1 MAEKK
6 FLTCDGNQAAAHVAY
21 MFSEVAA
28 IYPITPSSP
37 MAEYIDEWAAKGQKN
52 IFGETVKVVEMQSE
66 AGAAGAVH
74 GSLQAGALT
83 TTYTASQ
90 GLLLMIPNMYKI
102 AGELLPGVFHVSAR
116 ALAAQALSIFGD
128 HADVMACRQT
138 GFAMLA
144 TSSVQEIMDL
154 APVAHL
160 AAIEGRVPF
169 VHFFDGFRTSHEIQ
183 KVEAADM
190 EKLRKLVNQK
200 ALKEYRERAL
210 NPEHPV
216 TRGTAQN
223 PDIYFQTR
231 ELQNK
236 YYDAL
241 PDIVAKY
248 MKQMSRITGRQY
260 APFVYYGAPDATDI
274 IIAMGSINDVIKTV
288 IDKENKAGKKLGLVT
303 VHLYRPFSVK
313 YLMEALPKSLME
325 HVKRICVLDRTKE
338 PGANGDPLYLDVV
351 EAFKDCPYK
360 PLIIGGRYGL
370 SSKDTTPAQV
380 LAVYKNLAAE
390 KPMNQFTV
398 GIKDDVTRR
407 SLKVGKEISILPK
420 GTFEAKF
427 YGLGADGTV
436 GANKNSIKIIGDN
449 TNKYSQ
455 AYFDYDSKK
464 SGGYTCSHL
473 RFGDQPILA
482 PYLVGTPDFVAVHV
496 PSYLRKYDCL
506 RGLKKNGTF
515 LYNSPWSVA
524 ETKKHLPDYVKKYLA
539 LNNINMYIIDATKI
553 AAEIGLG
560 NRTNTILQSAFF
572 KISGVIPYDLAV
584 EQMKKFIVKSYGKKG
599 EDVVNM
605 NYAAVDRG
613 GEITKVEIP
622 AEWAK
627 LDCTTDFVFEHN
639 DADPEFINKVMRPM
653 VAQCGN
659 DLPVSAFKD
668 IVDGTFP
675 AGTTA
680 YEKRGVATVVPEW
693 NPANCIQ
700 CNQCSLVCPHAAIRP
715 VVMTDAELKKAP
727 KGMKT
732 ADMKMPKEMAGM
744 HFSMQVSVLDCTGCG
759 NCADV
764 CPAKEK
770 ALVMKPLESQ
780 LDEAKN
786 WEYGQKKV
794 TYKDELIDKFAN
806 VKNSQ
811 FAQPLF
817 EFSGACAG
825 CGETPYIKTITQLFG
840 ESMMVANAT
849 GCSSIYGGS
858 APATP
863 YCKNYRSGKGVAWA
877 NSLFEDN
884 AEYGL
889 GMATGARK
897 LREGLR
903 KKAEELVNTTVFDWM
918 KEATQKWLDT
928 YNDTVANR
936 KATDEFVAALE
947 KAILSID
954 GCIDFFGSK
963 KAQEIY
969 GKEVAAQKLEEAK
982 KAKAAGRK
990 ICICHGCELEQ
1001 ELLDNKDFLAKKS
1014 QWIFGGDGWAY
1025 DIGFGG
1031 LDHVLASG
1039 EDVNVLV
1046 LDTEVYSN
1054 TGGQSSK
1061 ATPAGAVAKFA
1072 ASGKKVRKKDL
1083 GMIAKSYGYVYVAQ
1097 VAMGASQAQYFKAIK
1112 EAEAYPGPSLVIC
1125 YAPCINHGIKIGM
1138 GHSQM
1143 EEKLAVDCGYWHL
1156 WRFNPAEEEEG
1167 KNGFHLDSKE
1177 PNWADFQKFI
1187 MGEVRYNSLVKTF
1200 PEEAKELFAKT
1211 EQFAKLRYEGYKKL
1225 SEGK

>member
-6 FLTCDGNQAAAHVAY
+6 FMTCDGNCAAAHVAY

-37 MAEYIDEWAAKGQKN
+37 MAEYIDEWSAGGRKN

-128 HADVMACRQT
+128 HADVMSARQT

-144 TSSVQEIMDL
+144 TGSVQEIMDL

-169 VHFFDGFRTSHEIQ
+169 LHFFDGFRTSHEIQ
-183 KVEAADM
+183 KVEATDQAKV
-190 EKLRKLVNQK
+190 EKLINWK
-200 ALKEYRERAL
+200 ALKEYRDRAL

-248 MKQMSRITGRQY
+248 MKKMSKITGREY
-260 APFVYYGAPDATDI
+260 APFTFYGAKDATDI
-274 IIAMGSINDVIKTV
+274 IIAMGSITDVIKTV
-288 IDKENKAGKKLGLVT
+288 IDKENKAGKKLGLVS

-313 YLMEALPKSLME
+313 YLGEVLPE
-325 HVKRICVLDRTKE
+325 TVKRICVLDRTKE

-351 EAFKDCPYK
+351 EAFANCKDIPAENK
-360 PLIIGGRYGL
+360 PMIIGGRFGL
-370 SSKDTTPAQV
+370 SSKDTTPAQI
-380 LAVYKNLAAE
+380 LAVYKNLAAA

-398 GIKDDVTRR
+398 GINDDVTHR

-496 PSYLRKYDCL
+496 PSYLKKYDCL

-524 ETKKHLPDYVKKYLA
+524 ETKKHLPDFVKKYLA

-599 EDVVNM
+599 EDIVKM

-613 GEITKVEIP
+613 GEITKVDIP

-639 DADPEFINKVMRPM
+639 DNDPEFINKVMRPM

-727 KGMKT
+727 KGMASIDVK
-732 ADMKMPKEMAGM
+732 APKELAGM
-744 HFSMQVSVLDCTGCG
+744 HFRMQVSVMDCTGCG

-770 ALVMKPLESQ
+770 ALVMKPFESQ
-780 LDEAKN
+780 LNEAKN
-786 WEYGQKKV
+786 WEFGQKKV
-794 TYKDELIDKFAN
+794 TYKDNLIDKYAN

-840 ESMMVANAT
+840 ERMIVANAT

-863 YCKNYRSGKGVAWA
+863 YCKNCRSGKGVAWA

-884 AEYGL
+884 AEFGL
-889 GMATGARK
+889 GMATATRK
-897 LREGLR
+897 MRDRVER
-903 KKAEELVNTTVFDWM
+903 IM
-918 KEATQKWLDT
+918 KEAIANCQKCDKKLKDLFQEWID
-928 YNDTVANR
+928 NR
-936 KATDEFVAALE
+936 ECGIKTAELADKIVAACE
-947 KAILSID
+947 KC
-954 GCIDFFGSK
+954 GCDYCKQIVD
-963 KAQEIY
+963 
-969 GKEVAAQKLEEAK
+969 L
-982 KAKAAGRK
+982 
-990 ICICHGCELEQ
+990 
-1001 ELLDNKDFLAKKS
+1001 KDHLVKKS

-1097 VAMGASQAQYFKAIK
+1097 VAMGANQAQYFKAIK
-1112 EAEAYPGPSLVIC
+1112 EAEAYHGPSLIIC

-1156 WRFNPAEEEEG
+1156 WRFNPAEEEAG

-1187 MGEVRYNSLVKTF
+1187 QGEVRYNSLLKTF

>member
-6 FLTCDGNQAAAHVAY
+6 FMTCDGNCAAAHVAY

-37 MAEYIDEWAAKGQKN
+37 MAEYIDEWSAGGRKN

-128 HADVMACRQT
+128 HADVMSARQT

-144 TSSVQEIMDL
+144 TGSVQEIMDL

-169 VHFFDGFRTSHEIQ
+169 LHFFDGFRTSHEIQ
-183 KVEAADM
+183 KVEATDQAKV
-190 EKLRKLVNQK
+190 EKLVNWK
-200 ALKEYRERAL
+200 ALKEYRDRAL

-248 MKQMSRITGRQY
+248 MKKMSKITGREY
-260 APFVYYGAPDATDI
+260 APFTFYGAADATDI
-274 IIAMGSINDVIKTV
+274 IVAMGSITDVIKTV
-288 IDKENKAGKKLGLVT
+288 IDKENKAGKKLGLVS

-313 YLMEALPKSLME
+313 YLMEVMPKSVE
-325 HVKRICVLDRTKE
+325 RICVLDRTKE
-338 PGANGDPLYLDVV
+338 PGANGDPLYLDIV
-351 EAFKDCPYK
+351 EAFKDAELHPM
-360 PLIIGGRYGL
+360 IIGGRFGL

-380 LAVYKNLAAE
+380 LAIYKNLAAA

-398 GIKDDVTRR
+398 GINDDVTHR

-496 PSYLRKYDCL
+496 PSYLKKYDCL

-524 ETKKHLPDYVKKYLA
+524 DTKKHLPDFVKKYLA

-599 EDVVNM
+599 EDIVKM

-627 LDCTTDFVFEHN
+627 LECSTDFVFESN
-639 DADPEFINKVMRPM
+639 PDDPEFINKVMRPM

-693 NPANCIQ
+693 DPTKCIQ

-727 KGMKT
+727 KAMAAIEIK
-732 ADMKMPKEMAGM
+732 APKELAGM
-744 HFSMQVSVLDCTGCG
+744 HFRMQVSVMDCTGCG

-770 ALVMKPLESQ
+770 ALTMKPFESQ
-780 LDEAKN
+780 LAEAKN

-794 TYKDELIDKFAN
+794 TYKDNLIDKFATI
-806 VKNSQ
+806 KNSQ

-840 ESMMVANAT
+840 ERMIVANAT

-863 YCKNYRSGKGVAWA
+863 YCKNCRSGKGVAWA

-884 AEYGL
+884 AEFGL
-889 GMATGARK
+889 GMATATRK
-897 LREGLR
+897 MRDRVER
-903 KKAEELVNTTVFDWM
+903 IM
-918 KEATQKWLDT
+918 KEAIAECDCCDKKMKALFQEWID
-928 YNDTVANR
+928 NR
-936 KATDEFVAALE
+936 EDGVKTAELAPEILKACE
-947 KAILSID
+947 KCGCDYCQQIID
-954 GCIDFFGSK
+954 
-963 KAQEIY
+963 
-969 GKEVAAQKLEEAK
+969 L
-982 KAKAAGRK
+982 
-990 ICICHGCELEQ
+990 
-1001 ELLDNKDFLAKKS
+1001 KDHLVKKS

-1138 GHSQM
+1138 GHSQL

-1156 WRFNPAEEEEG
+1156 WRFNPAEEEAG
-1167 KNGFHLDSKE
+1167 QNGFHLDSKE

-1187 MGEVRYNSLVKTF
+1187 QGEVRYNSLLKTF

-1225 SEGK
+1225 SEEK